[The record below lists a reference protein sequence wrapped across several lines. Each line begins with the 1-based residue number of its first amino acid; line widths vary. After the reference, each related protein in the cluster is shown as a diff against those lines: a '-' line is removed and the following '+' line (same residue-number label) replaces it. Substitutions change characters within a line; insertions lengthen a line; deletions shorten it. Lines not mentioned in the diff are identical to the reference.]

1 MFLLYFVNAFQSSI
15 TGSLSAYIV
24 SSFSAHSLIPT
35 IGIVS
40 NVMSAAT
47 YMPLAKAL
55 NLWDRSYGF
64 AFMTLLSTIGL
75 ILSATCKNIYV
86 YCASQVRLKL
96 FISNAISRKLIK
108 YVGVLLYRF
117 RRYDFR
123 HRCHHC
129 GHFSSQRSRS
139 RLRLHFFSLHH
150 HGLCWF
156 RRV

>member
-15 TGSLSAYIV
+15 TGNLSAYIV
-24 SSFSAHSLIPT
+24 SDFSAHSLIPT

-64 AFMTLLSTIGL
+64 AFMTVLSTIGL

-86 YCASQVRLKL
+86 YCASQVSLDL
-96 FISNAISRKLIK
+96 CILSVISKGLIS

-117 RRYDFR
+117 RRYDLR
-123 HRCHHC
+123 HRCHYC
-129 GHFSSQRSRS
+129 GHFSSQGPRSC
-139 RLRLHFFSLHH
+139 LCLHFFSLHH
-150 HGLCWF
+150 HRLCRF
-156 RRV
+156 GRI